1 MTILRSS
8 TVVGRPCPSS
18 WTAMADNGRGDP
30 AVNLGYPGGEHR
42 MSVTGAALGTPGIGL
57 GTLRAA
63 TGMVTLDSGFVNT
76 AGCRQSENPWFWDAD
91 RLHRTLRRADTGA
104 PSSRG

>member
-1 MTILRSS
+1 
-8 TVVGRPCPSS
+8 
-18 WTAMADNGRGDP
+18 MADNGRGDP
-30 AVNLGYPGGEHR
+30 AVTLGYPGGEHR

-91 RLHRTLRRADTGA
+91 RLHRRLRRADTGA